1 MGDSSPKAEQRE
13 GQAPEGPC
21 RAKSEAEGRGPRR
34 PCGDESPRPNR
45 LFRVEQRMMFPIP
58 TALASGARRGL
69 TAAGPPTRRAGADA
83 TETVR
88 PFPSDTPSDTDSG

>member
-1 MGDSSPKAEQRE
+1 M
-13 GQAPEGPC
+13 
-21 RAKSEAEGRGPRR
+21 
-34 PCGDESPRPNR
+34 
-45 LFRVEQRMMFPIP
+45 VFPIP